1 MQPVGSV
8 EGFAGGTVIGGP
20 VALED
25 GVTWRSL
32 QWQPLR

>member
-8 EGFAGGTVIGGP
+8 EGFAGGTVIGGAAA
-20 VALED
+20 VDD
-25 GVTWRSL
+25 GATWRSL